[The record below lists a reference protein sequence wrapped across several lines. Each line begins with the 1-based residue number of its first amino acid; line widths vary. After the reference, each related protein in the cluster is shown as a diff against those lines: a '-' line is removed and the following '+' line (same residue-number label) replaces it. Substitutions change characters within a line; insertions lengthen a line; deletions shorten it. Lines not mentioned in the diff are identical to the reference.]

1 MVKNAVG
8 RDIPVQVKGMKLTP
22 FQGAFAHRPTGRK
35 AAPSLGYVASPDN
48 RNKVVKGIE
57 AAMKAVG
64 LQDGMTISFHHH
76 FRDGDRLMN
85 QVLEAAMRMGIKNLT
100 LAPSSTFPCQEETL
114 LKAIGTGTVTY
125 IEGGSYRGEIG
136 KAVSNKIFDRPVRV
150 RSHGG
155 RVRSIEAGAITI
167 DVAFVGAPSADHA
180 GNCNGMYG
188 PSACGCIQYSVPD
201 SRFAEKVV
209 VATDNLVD
217 YPCQPIEISEQYV
230 DVVAVMDSIG
240 DPARIV
246 SGTLSITR
254 SPTRLKIA
262 RDAVKL
268 AHVTGHIY
276 DGSSFQ
282 AGAGGISL
290 AFTKFLGELLE
301 REGYVASWS
310 MGGTTQYIVDILHRG
325 RLKKLLTGQAF
336 DLAAV
341 ESLRND
347 REHYVAGVDHYAN
360 VHGKGCLVNNL
371 DVVVLGATEIDVN
384 FNVNTVTFSNN
395 VLAQPIGGHQ
405 DTAAG
410 ARFTIITA
418 PMMRGR
424 LPVVIDEVTTVTT
437 PGETV
442 DALVTGY
449 GIAINPRR
457 DDLLDMVKDSG
468 LNIVD
473 IEDLKNLAY
482 KKAGIREQKK
492 PRWGD
497 DIVALIEYRDGTIID
512 VLHEVV

>member
-8 RDIPVQVKGMKLTP
+8 RIIPAEIDGQKLIP
-22 FQGAFAHRPTGRK
+22 FSGAFAYQPQGKK
-35 AAPSLGYVASPDN
+35 AAPHLGYVASPDK
-48 RNKVVKGIE
+48 RNKVVKGVK
-57 AAMKAVG
+57 AALTAVG
-64 LQDGMTISFHHH
+64 LTDGDTISFHHH

-85 QVLEAAMRMGIKNLT
+85 QVLEAAMQLGIKNLT
-100 LAPSSTFPCQEETL
+100 LAPSSTFSCQEDML
-114 LKAIGTGTVTY
+114 LKAIHNGTITY

-136 KAVSNKIFDRPVRV
+136 KGVSNNIFGRPVRV

-155 RVRSIEAGAITI
+155 RVRAISSGDISI
-167 DVAFVGAPSADHA
+167 DVAFIGAPSADFA

-201 SRFAEKVV
+201 AHYAERVV
-209 VATDNLVD
+209 VATDNLVE
-217 YPCQPIEISEQYV
+217 YPCQPIEIGEQYV
-230 DVVAVMDSIG
+230 DVVAQLDAIG
-240 DPARIV
+240 YPERIV

-262 RDAVKL
+262 RDAVTL

-301 REGYVASWS
+301 KEGYTASWS
-310 MGGTTQYIVDILHRG
+310 MGGTTEYIVDILHKG

-341 ESLRND
+341 ESMRND
-347 REHYVAGVDHYAN
+347 PKHYVAAIDHYAN
-360 VHGKGCLVNNL
+360 LHGKGNLVNNL
-371 DVVVLGATEIDVN
+371 DVVVLGAMEIDTR

-410 ARFTIITA
+410 AKLTIITA

-424 LPVVIDEVTTVTT
+424 LPIVVDEVTTITT

-449 GIAINPRR
+449 GICINPRR
-457 DDLLDMVKDSG
+457 DDLLDSVKGRG

-482 KKAGIREQKK
+482 KKAGITEQKK
-492 PRWGD
+492 PKWGD
-497 DIVALIEYRDGTIID
+497 EIVALIEYRDGTIID
-512 VLHEVV
+512 VLHEVI